1 LGLALS
7 GRRHGAADQPL
18 PDESRR
24 APSGERR
31 AAVRGAAAPARR
43 SDRLGT
49 RPPVQS
55 AIDRQ
60 RRKPVTCHL
69 LAKPCDPRRRW
80 RLGAALV
87 LAAACSACLERPA
100 TPLHA
105 GEEPAT
111 RPAHDAPAPAPALA
125 LVLSSGG
132 LRGFAH
138 LGVLKALEAHGVRPD
153 LVVGTSVGAL
163 AGALYASGIDGA
175 ALERIVADED
185 FRLGA
190 GWFGPPLG
198 RASLD
203 VHGFVAA
210 HLQRQRIE
218 QFPIG
223 FAAVATDL
231 QRGCLEVFNRGG
243 AAAAVQALS
252 ALPGVFEPPRIGGR
266 PYADGGLASPVPMR
280 VARALGAQRVIA
292 VDVTYPP
299 AALQARRLE
308 RLAVPARARD
318 DARARGAGRQR
329 GRRAHPPGTAAGRRR
344 DGRAPR
350 GADRRR

>member
-1 LGLALS
+1 M
-7 GRRHGAADQPL
+7 
-18 PDESRR
+18 
-24 APSGERR
+24 
-31 AAVRGAAAPARR
+31 
-43 SDRLGT
+43 
-49 RPPVQS
+49 
-55 AIDRQ
+55 
-60 RRKPVTCHL
+60 TCHL

-243 AAAAVQALS
+243 AAAAVQASS